1 MWTSQTKKERLK
13 RLYDLTNKLDSLEQ
27 NHIETND
34 LALLEQISVV
44 KSELNK
50 KLSDEV
56 ELKLKYIKQTY
67 YENGPRAKKI
77 LAWRLWK
84 QQSERSIYK
93 LKDPVTNQMCFKPEE
108 IHKSFEIYYRNV
120 YTQPKLAKPATVKH
134 FLDSL
139 HLPSIGTEQNKQVT
153 ADITIAEVDKTISK
167 LKTNKATGGDGLPT
181 ECYKTPWPHYY

>member
-77 LAWRLWK
+77 LAWRL
-84 QQSERSIYK
+84 
-93 LKDPVTNQMCFKPEE
+93 
-108 IHKSFEIYYRNV
+108 
-120 YTQPKLAKPATVKH
+120 
-134 FLDSL
+134 
-139 HLPSIGTEQNKQVT
+139 
-153 ADITIAEVDKTISK
+153 
-167 LKTNKATGGDGLPT
+167 
-181 ECYKTPWPHYY
+181 